1 MFLNTRLVASFACCS
16 PMQPRRLIVKG
27 AIFDVDGTILDSMGI
42 WVDIDTAFFASHNIV
57 ITPEQSAQYQDMTF
71 EESLQQMQR
80 DYLPDMSEDEMRRE
94 LMQLAADAYANT
106 ISAKPGVCEYMH
118 RLHNSGVKIAV
129 ATSGFKE
136 LCQSAFKRLGIF
148 DIIETYAFS
157 SEVGCNKSHPDIY
170 LLAAKRLDL
179 PPEEC
184 TVYEDIITGI
194 MSADSVGFN
203 TVAVYDETSAHDK
216 DRLLRHSDRYI
227 TGWDELLSK

>member
-1 MFLNTRLVASFACCS
+1 M
-16 PMQPRRLIVKG
+16 KG

-42 WVDIDTAFFASHNIV
+42 WVDIDTAFFASHNIA
-57 ITPEQSAQYQDMTF
+57 ITPEESARYQDMTF
-71 EESLQQMQR
+71 EESLQEMQR
-80 DYLPDMSEDEMRRE
+80 EYLPDMSEAEMRSE
-94 LMQLAADAYANT
+94 LMQMAAHAYAAT
-106 ISAKPGVCEYMH
+106 ISAKPGVCEYM
-118 RLHNSGVKIAV
+118 RKLYNDGVKIAV

-148 DIIETYAFS
+148 DIIDTYAFS

-170 LLAAKRLDL
+170 LLAAKRLGL
-179 PPEEC
+179 EPSQC

-194 MSADSVGFN
+194 MSAGAAGFK
-203 TVAVYDETSAHDK
+203 TVAVYDKTSAHDK